1 MAITAKIR
9 MSGENMK
16 AKTFLTPE
24 EIRDRLF
31 YFRDTAHDFHHQTK
45 GGWEHDALGKLYEAL
60 DEFADDITEEMM
72 GYMDGKRI
80 GGLMRIPSPKYGG
93 HESSVKMVKD
103 LLEFAHELYEWG
115 GDNKFCSIENR
126 AQDLSGLAAKTIY
139 RLTLS

>member
-9 MSGENMK
+9 MSGEEVK
-16 AKTFLTPE
+16 AKTSLTPE

-31 YFRDTAHDFHHQTK
+31 YFRDAAHDFHHQTK

-60 DEFADDITEEMM
+60 DEFADDIAEELM

-80 GGLMRIPSPKYGG
+80 GGLTRIPVPKYGG
-93 HESSVKMVKD
+93 HESSVKLVKD
-103 LLEFAHELYEWG
+103 LMDFAYELYEYG
-115 GDNKFCSIENR
+115 GEKHFCSIENK
-126 AQDLSGLAAKTIY
+126 AQDLSGLGAKTIY

>member
-9 MSGENMK
+9 MSGEEVK
-16 AKTFLTPE
+16 HKSSLTPE

-31 YFRDTAHDFHHQTK
+31 YFRDAAHDFHHQTK

-60 DEFADDITEEMM
+60 DEFADDITEEIM
-72 GYMDGKRI
+72 GYMDGKRL
-80 GGLMRIPSPKYGG
+80 GGLVRIPAPKYGG
-93 HESSVKMVKD
+93 HESSVRLVKEII
-103 LLEFAHELYEWG
+103 EFAHNLCEFAEEKEFI
-115 GDNKFCSIENR
+115 DIENK

>member
-1 MAITAKIR
+1 
-9 MSGENMK
+9 MSGEEVK
-16 AKTFLTPE
+16 AKTSLTPE

-31 YFRDTAHDFHHQTK
+31 YFRDAAHDFHHQTK

-72 GYMDGKRI
+72 GYMGGKRL
-80 GGLMRIPSPKYGG
+80 GGLTRIAAPKYGG
-93 HESSVKMVKD
+93 HESSVKLVEDLKD
-103 LLEFAHELYEWG
+103 FAYDLCEFADEK
-115 GDNKFCSIENR
+115 KFIDIENK

>member
-9 MSGENMK
+9 MSGEEVK
-16 AKTFLTPE
+16 SKTSLTPE

-72 GYMDGKRI
+72 GYMGGKRL
-80 GGLMRIPSPKYGG
+80 GGLVRIASPKYGG
-93 HESSVKMVKD
+93 HESSVKLVED
-103 LLEFAHELYEWG
+103 LKEFAYDLCEFADEK
-115 GDNKFCSIENR
+115 KFIDIENK